1 MRLTKQEIKV
11 QFKARGLKLTPQRC
25 AIYEMLVASTDH
37 PTAEDIYRTVKRAY
51 PMISQNTVYYTLS
64 ALKEARLISEV
75 NLGHEHARFDANM
88 DRHHHLV
95 CVSCQEINDV
105 YDEGLNRLSVSAAK
119 ERQYTILGHRVEFY
133 GYCKRC
139 RDKGKASS

>member
-1 MRLTKQEIKV
+1 MRLTKQGIKE
-11 QFKARGLKLTPQRC
+11 QFKAKGLKLTPQRC
-25 AIYEMLVASTDH
+25 AIYEMLVASENH

-64 ALKEARLISEV
+64 AFKEARLISEV
-75 NLGHEHARFDANM
+75 NVGHEHARFDANM

-105 YDEGLNRLSVSAAK
+105 YDETLNRLSVSTAN

-133 GYCKRC
+133 GHCKRC
-139 RDKGKASS
+139 REKEKASS